1 MNVTSADCGQPS
13 SIPRLS
19 VVVPVF
25 NEEDVLPLF
34 TQRLRPVLDDLGVT
48 YEVLTVD
55 DGSRD
60 ATPAVLDMMRR
71 QWPQLRV
78 VRLRRNS
85 GHQNALTAGLHR
97 ARGEYVVSIDV
108 DLQDPPEVI
117 AEMLS
122 LAESA
127 GLDVV
132 HGVRTD
138 RSTDSLFKRWTA
150 ALYYRLVRR
159 VVGASVP
166 HNAGDFRLLGRT
178 AVDALTEL
186 PEHLPVYRL
195 LVPWLGLP
203 SGEVTYA
210 RQPRAAGRSKY
221 PIAKMIRLALDSVT
235 GFSAAPLRVAT
246 WLGCAGIALCMASGV
261 AVVAAYLWGT
271 VVPGWTSMFVALVFL
286 GALQLLCLGLLG
298 EYVARMFTTMQ
309 GRPPYVVTFD
319 SAVSSRNRP
328 YATTGR

>member
-1 MNVTSADCGQPS
+1 MDVL
-13 SIPRLS
+13 RLS

-25 NEEDVLPLF
+25 NEQDVLPLF
-34 TQRLRPVLDDLGVT
+34 AERMRPVLDGLGVA
-48 YEVLTVD
+48 YEVLAVD
-55 DGSRD
+55 DGSKD
-60 ATPAVLDMMRR
+60 ATPVVLEMMRR
-71 QWPQLRV
+71 QWPELRV

-117 AEMLS
+117 AEMLR

-132 HGVRTD
+132 HGVRSD
-138 RSTDSLFKRWTA
+138 RRTDSLFKRTTA
-150 ALYYRLVRR
+150 GLYYRLVRR
-159 VVGASVP
+159 VVGTPVP
-166 HNAGDFRLLGRT
+166 HNAGDFRLLSRT
-178 AVDALTEL
+178 AVDALIDL

-203 SGEVTYA
+203 SGEVAYA
-210 RQPRAAGRSKY
+210 RERRAAGRSKY
-221 PIAKMIRLALDSVT
+221 PIAKMVRLAFDSIT
-235 GFSAAPLRVAT
+235 GFSAAPLRLAT
-246 WLGCAGIALCMASGV
+246 WLGCGGIVLCVLLAA
-261 AVVAAYLWGT
+261 AVIAARFWGN
-271 VVPGWTSMFVALVFL
+271 VVPGWTSIFVAVVFL

-298 EYVARMFTTMQ
+298 EYVARVFTTLQ
-309 GRPPYVVTFD
+309 GRPAYVVASD
-319 SAVSSRNRP
+319 SASAVRP

>member
-1 MNVTSADCGQPS
+1 MK
-13 SIPRLS
+13 LS

-34 TQRLRPVLDDLGVT
+34 AERIRPVLDGLGVP
-48 YEVLTVD
+48 YEVLAVD
-55 DGSRD
+55 DGSQD
-60 ATPAVLDMMRR
+60 ATSVVLELMRR
-71 QWPQLRV
+71 QWTELRV

-117 AEMLS
+117 AEMLR
-122 LAESA
+122 LAEESR
-127 GLDVV
+127 LDVV

-138 RSTDSLFKRWTA
+138 RSTDSPFKRWTA
-150 ALYYRLVRR
+150 GLYYRLVRR
-159 VVGASVP
+159 VVGTEVP
-166 HNAGDFRLLGRT
+166 RNAGDFRLLSRT
-178 AVDALTEL
+178 AVDALIDL

-210 RQPRAAGRSKY
+210 RERRAAGRSKY
-221 PIAKMIRLALDSVT
+221 PLAKMVRLALDSIT
-235 GFSAAPLRVAT
+235 GFSAVPLRIAT
-246 WLGCAGIALCMASGV
+246 WLGCAGMALCAVLGV
-261 AVVAAYLWGT
+261 AVVADHFWGE
-271 VVPGWTSMFVALVFL
+271 VVPGWTSMFLAMMFL

-298 EYVARMFTTMQ
+298 EYVARVFTAVQ
-309 GRPPYVVTFD
+309 GRPAYVVVSD
-319 SAVSSRNRP
+319 SAVAQP
-328 YATTGR
+328 YAGVR

>member
-1 MNVTSADCGQPS
+1 MDV
-13 SIPRLS
+13 PRLS
-19 VVVPVF
+19 VVVPVY

-34 TQRLRPVLDDLGVT
+34 AERIRPVLDELGVP
-48 YEVLTVD
+48 YEVLAVD
-55 DGSRD
+55 DGSKD
-60 ATPAVLDMMRR
+60 ATPVVLEVMRR
-71 QWPQLRV
+71 RWTQLRV

-117 AEMLS
+117 AEMLR
-122 LAESA
+122 LAETS

-138 RSTDSLFKRWTA
+138 RSTDSPFKRWTA
-150 ALYYRLVRR
+150 GLYYRLVRR
-159 VVGASVP
+159 IVGTPVP
-166 HNAGDFRLLGRT
+166 HNAGDFRLLSRT
-178 AVDALTEL
+178 AVDALIDL
-186 PEHLPVYRL
+186 PENLPVYRL

-210 RQPRAAGRSKY
+210 RERRAAGRSKY
-221 PIAKMIRLALDSVT
+221 PITKMIRLAVDSIT

-246 WLGCAGIALCMASGV
+246 WLGCAGIALCVVLAG
-261 AVVAAYLWGT
+261 AVLAAYLWGT
-271 VVPGWTSMFVALVFL
+271 VVPGWSSILVAVVFL

-298 EYVARMFTTMQ
+298 EYVARIFTAVQ
-309 GRPPYVVTFD
+309 GRPGYVVMSD
-319 SAVSSRNRP
+319 SASSPAPATTEPRP

>member
-1 MNVTSADCGQPS
+1 LANLS
-13 SIPRLS
+13 SVKITQERCDVPRLS

-34 TQRLRPVLDDLGVT
+34 AERIRPVLDALGVS

-60 ATPAVLDMMRR
+60 ATPMVLEMMRR
-71 QWPQLRV
+71 GWPELRV
-78 VRLRRNS
+78 VRLRRNA

-117 AEMLS
+117 AEMLR
-122 LAESA
+122 LAETR

-132 HGVRTD
+132 HGVRAD
-138 RSTDSLFKRWTA
+138 RSTDSPFKRWTA
-150 ALYYRLVRR
+150 GLYYRVVRR
-159 VVGASVP
+159 ASGSPVP
-166 HNAGDFRLLGRT
+166 HNAGDFRMLSRN
-178 AVDALTEL
+178 AVDALIDL

-210 RQPRAAGRSKY
+210 RERRAAGRSKY
-221 PIAKMIRLALDSVT
+221 PLAKMVRLAIDSIT
-235 GFSAAPLRVAT
+235 GFSAAPLRLAT
-246 WLGCAGIALCMASGV
+246 WLGCAGIALC
-261 AVVAAYLWGT
+261 VVLATVVIGLHLWGN
-271 VVPGWTSMFVALVFL
+271 VVPGWTSIIVAMVFL

-298 EYVARMFTTMQ
+298 EYVARIFTTLQ
-309 GRPPYVVTFD
+309 GRPAYVIASD
-319 SAVSSRNRP
+319 SFLNDRPLAASR
-328 YATTGR
+328 

>member
-1 MNVTSADCGQPS
+1 M
-13 SIPRLS
+13 RLS

-34 TQRLRPVLDDLGVT
+34 AERIRPVLDQLGVA
-48 YEVLTVD
+48 YELLAVD
-55 DGSRD
+55 DGSTD
-60 ATPAVLDMMRR
+60 ATPVVLELMRR
-71 QWPQLRV
+71 NWSELRV
-78 VRLRRNS
+78 IRLRRNS

-97 ARGEYVVSIDV
+97 ARGQYVVSLDV

-122 LAESA
+122 LAETA

-138 RSTDSLFKRWTA
+138 RSTDSPFKRWTA
-150 ALYYRLVRR
+150 GLYYRLVRR
-159 VVGASVP
+159 VVGTPVP
-166 HNAGDFRLLGRT
+166 ANAGDFRLLSRT
-178 AVDALTEL
+178 AVDALIDL
-186 PEHLPVYRL
+186 PEQRPVYRL

-203 SGEVTYA
+203 SGEVAYA
-210 RQPRAAGRSKY
+210 RERRAAGRSKY
-221 PIAKMIRLALDSVT
+221 PITKMIRLAVDSFT

-246 WLGCAGIALCMASGV
+246 WLGCAGIGLC
-261 AVVAAYLWGT
+261 VVLAAAGLAAHLWGT
-271 VVPGWTSMFVALVFL
+271 VVPGWTSIILATVFL

-298 EYVARMFTTMQ
+298 EYVARIFTTLQ
-309 GRPPYVVTFD
+309 GRPAYVVASD
-319 SAVSSRNRP
+319 SLSARP

>member
-1 MNVTSADCGQPS
+1 MSVVTPM
-13 SIPRLS
+13 PRLS

-34 TQRLRPVLDDLGVT
+34 AERLRPVLDGLGET

-60 ATPAVLDMMRR
+60 ATPAVLEKMRR
-71 QWPQLRV
+71 EWPQLRV

-85 GHQNALTAGLHR
+85 GHQNALTAGLQR
-97 ARGEYVVSIDV
+97 VRGQYVVSIDV

-117 AEMLS
+117 AEMLG
-122 LAESA
+122 LAERE

-138 RSTDSLFKRWTA
+138 RTTDSPFKRWTA
-150 ALYYRLVRR
+150 GMYYRLIRR
-159 VVGASVP
+159 VVGTSVP
-166 HNAGDFRLLGRT
+166 HNAGDFRLLSRT

-186 PEHLPVYRL
+186 PEQGPVYRL

-210 RQPRAAGRSKY
+210 RERRAAGRSKY
-221 PIAKMIRLALDSVT
+221 PLAKMIRLALDSIT

-246 WLGCAGIALCMASGV
+246 WLGCAGVALCVVMGA
-261 AVVAAYLWGT
+261 AVLAAYLWGN

-298 EYVARMFTTMQ
+298 EYVARIFTTMQ
-309 GRPPYVVTFD
+309 GRPAYVVTFD
-319 SAVSSRNRP
+319 SAVTKRTRP